1 MDDNFELELWNTQ
14 IEMIVLGSLFA
25 RPEEAGFRFMNII
38 KNDDFHD
45 PATAYFHAFFND
57 YILTYSNEV
66 TEAKCNMFAS
76 MDPIRFKGYKKF
88 GFYKSIK
95 DMMSFAIMSNDELNT
110 QVDVLKKWSVL
121 RQLNKNG
128 YDVSRILNHPKFN
141 SLNADTCANLIRGNL
156 DKICNK
162 VITGLDDPMDLS
174 KDVTNIMDSFL
185 ETPERGINCAWDFVN
200 QMCSGIMKHD
210 SYCIAMNSNQGKGRS
225 LIYLAMHLGLVEGAN
240 VAFFGNEMDFNSM
253 QLAGLSVVNNSP
265 AIQNLHGNE
274 IHIPEKRFKTGSYLD
289 ADGNIIYRKT
299 DSNGAFTE
307 TVEQFRT
314 RLEQASSEYRN
325 VKNAIKW
332 FEEKGKNKIWFKNCS
347 ANYSDDSLQRLVRQA
362 VYQHNV
368 DVWFYDTL
376 KHGTGSDMSKWTDL
390 VQTATRLCEMN
401 ATLPT
406 ASIMSAQL
414 NNSAFQTK
422 TEDMTSSTLASASY
436 IYHLFDVMIVMQ
448 HLRPEMYKDYALQII
463 DPVTK
468 KKSYKQLDQN
478 LHLTS
483 ANLLK
488 NRRGSKNIY
497 LLDSNLDTNVWTQM
511 NGILVPKS
519 IVENNLPWV
528 D

>member
-1 MDDNFELELWNTQ
+1 
-14 IEMIVLGSLFA
+14 
-25 RPEEAGFRFMNII
+25 
-38 KNDDFHD
+38 
-45 PATAYFHAFFND
+45 
-57 YILTYSNEV
+57 
-66 TEAKCNMFAS
+66 
-76 MDPIRFKGYKKF
+76 
-88 GFYKSIK
+88 
-95 DMMSFAIMSNDELNT
+95 
-110 QVDVLKKWSVL
+110 
-121 RQLNKNG
+121 
-128 YDVSRILNHPKFN
+128 
-141 SLNADTCANLIRGNL
+141 
-156 DKICNK
+156 
-162 VITGLDDPMDLS
+162 
-174 KDVTNIMDSFL
+174 
-185 ETPERGINCAWDFVN
+185 
-200 QMCSGIMKHD
+200 
-210 SYCIAMNSNQGKGRS
+210 
-225 LIYLAMHLGLVEGAN
+225 
-240 VAFFGNEMDFNSM
+240 
-253 QLAGLSVVNNSP
+253 
-265 AIQNLHGNE
+265 
-274 IHIPEKRFKTGSYLD
+274 
-289 ADGNIIYRKT
+289 
-299 DSNGAFTE
+299 
-307 TVEQFRT
+307 
-314 RLEQASSEYRN
+314 
-325 VKNAIKW
+325 
-332 FEEKGKNKIWFKNCS
+332 
-347 ANYSDDSLQRLVRQA
+347 
-362 VYQHNV
+362 
-368 DVWFYDTL
+368 
-376 KHGTGSDMSKWTDL
+376 MSKWTDL